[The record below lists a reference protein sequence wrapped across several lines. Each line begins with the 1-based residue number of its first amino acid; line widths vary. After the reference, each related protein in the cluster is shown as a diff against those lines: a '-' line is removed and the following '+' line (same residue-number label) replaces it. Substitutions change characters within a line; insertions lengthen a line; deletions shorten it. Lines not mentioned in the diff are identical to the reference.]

1 MIVKNSKEFRLEPVK
16 TVQNEDLVNLKIIT
30 ENIDSKKV
38 FLNKVAF
45 NSKATFKKNKC

>member
-1 MIVKNSKEFRLEPVK
+1 ML
-16 TVQNEDLVNLKIIT
+16 NLKNIT

-38 FLNKVAF
+38 FLNKVKY